1 MFSISNIT
9 GMLPAPVELIL
20 LGIGAITLARK
31 LLGGLNLFSTFV
43 LSGTNVR
50 QPLAIADT
58 SQLAMSCSVTNLNF
72 VC

>member
-1 MFSISNIT
+1 MFSIPNIT

-31 LLGGLNLFSTFV
+31 LLGGLSLFSTFI

-50 QPLAIADT
+50 QPLAI
-58 SQLAMSCSVTNLNF
+58 S
-72 VC
+72 